1 MNKIKYNVNPYIT
14 IRRVGLKKYLIKQ
27 GIISSKSFILET
39 DDLSKADIKLLN
51 QVVSRE
57 SVEIDIK
64 NKQTSELIDFLMEES
79 ILIEEHL
86 SNSEKYYQLI
96 NSGKDN
102 ELLKGKNVGLF
113 CHNEFANRQIKEN
126 LKEAFIQ
133 VKDLTL
139 EDLEGRLK
147 SISFVLVIADH
158 FDSLAFHKINSIL
171 IKKKIP
177 FMINFLD
184 GNTTFISPIFIGQE
198 TVCYNEM
205 EVQLEAALFYRDSY
219 LAYKN
224 DTANHHQIPSF
235 LLGQL
240 IFYSTHLM
248 IDYLITNRLKTKNRA
263 LLFDLESLRYDIVDV
278 LPEPYCLGCRNENK
292 KVHDFL

>member
-1 MNKIKYNVNPYIT
+1 MKQMKYTVNPYVT
-14 IRRVGLKKYLIKQ
+14 IRKAGLKKYLIKQ
-27 GIISSKSFILET
+27 GIISSKSFVLET
-39 DDLSKADIKLLN
+39 DDLIDADIKLLN
-51 QVVSRE
+51 QIAIGE
-57 SVEIDIK
+57 SVEIDTNNGYSSK
-64 NKQTSELIDFLMEES
+64 LVEFLMEES
-79 ILIEEHL
+79 ILVEEHL
-86 SNSEKYYQLI
+86 SDSEKYYQLI

-102 ELLKGKNVGLF
+102 KLLKGKSVGLL
-113 CHNEFANRQIKEN
+113 CHNKFANQQVKEN

-139 EDLEGRLK
+139 DDLNGDFN

-158 FDSLAFHKINSIL
+158 FDSLTFHQINNIL
-171 IKKKIP
+171 VKKKIP

-205 EVQLEAALFYRDSY
+205 EVQLEAALFYKDSY

-224 DTANHHQIPSF
+224 DTEGHYQIPNF

-240 IFYSTHLM
+240 IFYSIHFI

-263 LLFDLESLRYDIVDV
+263 LLFDLESLRYDIVDI

-292 KVHDFL
+292 KAHDFL